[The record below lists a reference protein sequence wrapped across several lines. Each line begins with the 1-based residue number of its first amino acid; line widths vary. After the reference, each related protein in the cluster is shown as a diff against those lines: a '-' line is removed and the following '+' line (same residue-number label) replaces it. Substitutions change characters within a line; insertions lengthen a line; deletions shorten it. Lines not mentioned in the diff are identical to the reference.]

1 MRHEHNDGSHDH
13 SYTPQII
20 GLVESCH
27 GQSRCDRTRYG
38 VTLGGDIN
46 IAKIQKLTPGSVS
59 LYYYAGRGGVVTTHW
74 ATEAILS
81 RPKE

>member
-1 MRHEHNDGSHDH
+1 LWHEHNDGSHDH

-20 GLVESCH
+20 GLESCH
-27 GQSRCDRTRYG
+27 GQSMCDRTRCG

-59 LYYYAGRGGVVTTHW
+59 LYYAGRRGEVITTHR
-74 ATEAILS
+74 ATGAILS